1 MESGKWKTHPTENVS
16 TETWRVNRSFK
27 TSKHFAL
34 CERLSSIYSNAAAS
48 RIWNSFL
55 SRWFI
60 RVLQQSVIYQKK
72 KKFEPLKT
80 TSMWWRQIMILTFR
94 VMLLCSW
101 VQYFFKNGPFRPL
114 FSFFLIFST
123 VISLHVYYRISPM
136 ARFKPRTFG
145 IGSNHST
152 NWVTTTAQYF
162 GQREIKLKFMIHCLW
177 ALWLGENFGTAN
189 QNATNEHRVDGLKAW
204 GTSLLQN

>member
-114 FSFFLIFST
+114 FSLFWSFQQLSVYMFIIEFRRWLDSNRGPLVSEATTLPTEWQPRPNTLGKEKLSSNLWYTGFEPYDWVKILAQPIRMQQMST
-123 VISLHVYYRISPM
+123 
-136 ARFKPRTFG
+136 
-145 IGSNHST
+145 
-152 NWVTTTAQYF
+152 
-162 GQREIKLKFMIHCLW
+162 E
-177 ALWLGENFGTAN
+177 
-189 QNATNEHRVDGLKAW
+189 
-204 GTSLLQN
+204 